1 MHRTRPLFTAIH
13 RRPRATQRL
22 HRWYS
27 SSTSQPPDPH
37 PKPASGRQFIL
48 DVLNAK
54 PSQREARQFLKR
66 FNPLP
71 SKTTAGHRQGENEQ
85 LTALADTHDVGV
97 HPATQLGLVSLEHDV
112 VDARLP
118 RLAETLVHLHKL
130 GMTPLVVV
138 QDHVAGGTERE
149 RRDLLLARVFR
160 VVDLIDTAGGR
171 GMALY
176 TGVFSRCED
185 SLTTDLGAINTALSL
200 GHIPVLA
207 PFASTPNLAATI
219 LPARPTLIA
228 LSRSLSASD
237 LPTPLKLILVNNR
250 GGLAPARDSAI
261 GFVNLEDEYADVV
274 NGLEDAAAACADDV
288 ARQELSAMHNELDTA
303 RKILDVLPSSSS
315 AVIASVTSSAALIS
329 NLITDKP
336 LNAAQSMSLDIT
348 SPLSGPQESPQHT
361 EPDYPRHLSGRP
373 ATTPTVLRHGLRVVA
388 YTQPDWAS
396 KVDIVRMSTLLE
408 RSFQKPLRS
417 DAFWN
422 RMHGV
427 LHQVIIAGAYD
438 GAAIVT
444 HEAYPTP
451 TTKTA
456 TADSAPLPPIPYL
469 DKFAVAPTSQ
479 GIGVADILWKQLRK
493 RYPDLVW
500 RSRASNP
507 VNKWYFER
515 CDGTV
520 RLSGSPWQMFWYG
533 PRGAD
538 EVKAYAEMAGAV
550 PASFHAAKTST

>member
-1 MHRTRPLFTAIH
+1 MHRSRLLFTARY
-13 RRPRATQRL
+13 RRPWAAQCL

-27 SSTSQPPDPH
+27 SSTSLPPDPH

-71 SKTTAGHRQGENEQ
+71 PKVAAGQQHGQSEQ
-85 LTALADTHDVGV
+85 QAALAGTHNVDL
-97 HPATQLGLVSLEHDV
+97 HSAIQLGLVSLGHDV

-138 QDHVAGGTERE
+138 EDHEADGTERE
-149 RRDLLLARVFR
+149 RRDSLLAKVFR
-160 VVDLIDTAGGR
+160 VVDLIDSAGGR

-176 TGVFSRCED
+176 TGVFSRCD
-185 SLTTDLGAINTALSL
+185 QSLTTDLGAINTALSL

-207 PFASTPNLAATI
+207 PFASAPNLAAAI
-219 LPARPTLIA
+219 LPARPTLVA

-250 GGLAPARDSAI
+250 GGLAPTRDAAI
-261 GFVNLEDEYADVV
+261 GFVNLEDEYGDVV
-274 NGLEDAAAACADDV
+274 TGLEGAAASCGDD
-288 ARQELSAMHNELDTA
+288 ASRQELRAMHNDLDTV

-336 LNAAQSMSLDIT
+336 LNAAQNMSLDII
-348 SPLSGPQESPQHT
+348 SPLSGPQELQQQA
-361 EPDYPRHLSGRP
+361 EPDYPRHLSDRP
-373 ATTPTVLRHGLRVVA
+373 ATTPTVLRHGMRVVA
-388 YTQPDWAS
+388 YTEPEWAS
-396 KVDIVRMSTLLE
+396 KVDILRMNTLLE
-408 RSFQKPLRS
+408 RSFQKPLRTN
-417 DAFWN
+417 AFWN

-451 TTKTA
+451 PTKTT
-456 TADSAPLPPIPYL
+456 TAASVLHSRIPYL

-520 RLSGSPWQMFWYG
+520 RLAGSPWQMFWYG

-538 EVKAYAEMAGAV
+538 EVKAYAEMAEAV
-550 PASFHAAKTST
+550 PASFHAAKHGT